1 MGALRGGR
9 LREEVLPVFMRAT
22 ATSPPDIRQR
32 VRDAVAV
39 ADDRKATN
47 LTVLELSEVTDFTD
61 FFMVCSA
68 KNGRQVQAIA
78 DGIVKILRDTG
89 VRPLHV
95 EGMNTSHW
103 VLLDYGDF
111 VIHVFDVE
119 TREYY
124 GLERLWADAPD
135 VTAELRG

>member
-1 MGALRGGR
+1 
-9 LREEVLPVFMRAT
+9 MRAT

-39 ADDRKATN
+39 ADDRKAMD
-47 LTVLELSEVTDFTD
+47 LRVLELAGVTDFTD
-61 FFMVCSA
+61 FFVVCSA
-68 KNGRQVQAIA
+68 KSNRQVQAIA
-78 DGIVKILRDTG
+78 DGIERQLRETG

-95 EGMNTSHW
+95 EGMKTSHW

-119 TREYY
+119 TRSHY

>member
-1 MGALRGGR
+1 
-9 LREEVLPVFMRAT
+9 MRAT

-32 VRDAVAV
+32 LRDAVAV
-39 ADDRKATN
+39 ADDRKAMD
-47 LTVLELSEVTDFTD
+47 LTVLELAEVSDFTD

-68 KNGRQVQAIA
+68 RNTRQVQAIA
-78 DGIVKILRDTG
+78 DGIVKTLRDTG

-95 EGMNTSHW
+95 EGQNTAHW
-103 VLLDYGDF
+103 VLIDYGDF

-124 GLERLWADAPD
+124 GLERLWADAPN
-135 VTAELRG
+135 VTAELRE

>member
-1 MGALRGGR
+1 
-9 LREEVLPVFMRAT
+9 MRAT
-22 ATSPPDIRQR
+22 ATNPPDLRQR
-32 VRDAVAV
+32 LRDAVAV
-39 ADDRKATN
+39 ADDRKAMD
-47 LTVLELSEVTDFTD
+47 LTVLELAEVSDFTD

-68 KNGRQVQAIA
+68 RSARQVQAIA
-78 DGIVKILRDTG
+78 DGIVKTLRDTG

-95 EGMNTSHW
+95 EGHNTAHW

-111 VIHVFDVE
+111 VVHVFDVE

>member
-1 MGALRGGR
+1 
-9 LREEVLPVFMRAT
+9 MRAT
-22 ATSPPDIRQR
+22 ATSPPDIRLR
-32 VRDAVAV
+32 VRDAVAA
-39 ADDRKATN
+39 ADERKAMDLN
-47 LTVLELSEVTDFTD
+47 VLELASVTDFTD

-68 KNGRQVQAIA
+68 RNARQVQAIA
-78 DGIVKILRDTG
+78 DAIADALRKTG
-89 VRPLHV
+89 VKPLHV
-95 EGMNTSHW
+95 EGQSNAHW

-135 VTAELRG
+135 ITAELRE